1 MYVDIETKA
10 LVAAKFSLS
19 PRGIKYARNLLIKK
33 QPKAVQVKP
42 EGADYQVYYRN
53 INGKW
58 YLGYVRSEIRIKAK
72 GTKFILNSL
81 FTSVSEL
88 AITDIDTTNFDR
100 FRWNEIARS
109 RDITVD
115 QLTDFD
121 PGFWHNF
128 NIIQPEQALLEEIKD
143 LSMKKSLTE
152 EKSFWKILF

>member
-1 MYVDIETKA
+1 M
-10 LVAAKFSLS
+10 
-19 PRGIKYARNLLIKK
+19 
-33 QPKAVQVKP
+33 
-42 EGADYQVYYRN
+42 
-53 INGKW
+53 
-58 YLGYVRSEIRIKAK
+58 
-72 GTKFILNSL
+72 ILNSL

-88 AITDIDTTNFDR
+88 AITDIDTTNFIR

-109 RDITVD
+109 RDIIVD

-128 NIIQPEQALLEEIKD
+128 NIIQPEQALLEEIKN